1 MIFVIPILTIYIILF
16 LTEFEKDFPYTAIIL
31 TIILSFIIIS
41 LLLFAF
47 KITKNKLFPTNK
59 LNTGHSELSFSN
71 LLKYSFLYIPCLMN
85 EFIDYLKYEY
95 SITTTSSISTLI
107 ISSLLIVLYL
117 VVPMIVKKMNN
128 FGSTQLLEGP
138 TYISKYT
145 KLGSFDELSRQ
156 TLNTDNIIID
166 MYNYTYC
173 ISFWVNINPQPPNT
187 SPAYNEFISLF
198 NYGKKPEILYKASN
212 NYLLIKMLQGK
223 DGEEIIYKSSN
234 SLDFKLQKWNHF
246 CINYNKGTL
255 DIFLNNELLATKSE
269 IVPYVSTDSIG
280 CGSAGGIEGG
290 ICNIRYYDRILSK
303 SQIYNEYENF
313 KNKNPPII

>member
-1 MIFVIPILTIYIILF
+1 
-16 LTEFEKDFPYTAIIL
+16 
-31 TIILSFIIIS
+31 
-41 LLLFAF
+41 
-47 KITKNKLFPTNK
+47 
-59 LNTGHSELSFSN
+59 
-71 LLKYSFLYIPCLMN
+71 
-85 EFIDYLKYEY
+85 
-95 SITTTSSISTLI
+95 
-107 ISSLLIVLYL
+107 
-117 VVPMIVKKMNN
+117 MNN